1 LTASSA
7 LTNSAKVSVV
17 ATAEIAQASTGVAL
31 SRRTPVSRWVIVRRA
46 ALAAYALAFV
56 VACMTWGVPFARE
69 LVIAWTCGALA
80 CASIGRG
87 WREIVRLVADWLPLF
102 SILVVYDLSRGAAD
116 SLGAQVHTTEMIDV
130 DQWLFGGQ
138 VPTAWLQ
145 GHLLDAGQVHWWDV
159 SFALVYSS
167 HFIVPFAVAGVLWAR
182 NRDWFLGYAKRLVTL
197 SFAGLATYI
206 AFPAVPPWMA
216 AENGTLDGVSRSTA
230 QGWQLIDLHAAQT
243 IEKGQATVNQ
253 VAAMPSL
260 HAAFAALVA
269 VYLWPRVH
277 RAWRP
282 LLAAYPLAMG
292 LTLVATGEHYA
303 IDVFM
308 GWAYVG
314 MVMAG
319 WAWWERRRA
328 TSFLVPRSSLLGRTT
343 SSE

>member
-1 LTASSA
+1 MT
-7 LTNSAKVSVV
+7 
-17 ATAEIAQASTGVAL
+17 TAEIAETATGIAVARRAPL
-31 SRRTPVSRWVIVRRA
+31 SRWIILRRV

-56 VACMTWGVPFARE
+56 VACLTWGVPFARE

-87 WREIVRLVADWLPLF
+87 TREIVRLVADWAPLF
-102 SILVVYDLSRGAAD
+102 AILVVYDLSRGAAD
-116 SLGAQVHTTEMIDV
+116 SLGAQVHTTEMIDA
-130 DQWLFGGQ
+130 DRWLFAGQ
-138 VPTAWLQ
+138 VPTEWLQ

-159 SFALVYSS
+159 GFALVYSS
-167 HFIVPFAVAGVLWAR
+167 HFIVPFAVAGILWAR

-216 AENGTLDGVSRSTA
+216 AENGSLEGVSRSTA

-243 IEKGQATVNQ
+243 IEKGQTTVNQ

-269 VYLWPRVH
+269 IYLWPRVH

-282 LLAAYPLAMG
+282 LLVAYTLAMG

-303 IDVFM
+303 IDVLL
-308 GWAYVG
+308 GWAYAG
-314 MVMAG
+314 TVMAG
-319 WAWWERRRA
+319 WTWWERRRDSA
-328 TSFLVPRSSLLGRTT
+328 LLAPRSSLLAPR
-343 SSE
+343 SSNE